1 MSDLLNMFQWWL
13 SILLGGL
20 VFLPLTFILF
30 KNFRD
35 GGYVFS
41 KIIAIAFISYAIF
54 IFSWLR
60 IFPFNFLEI
69 TIVFFIFF
77 LLNFY
82 LAKKTNFLGVLKKK
96 YKLIV
101 FEEIIFI
108 AGLLLWSYIRGFLPD
123 INGLEK
129 FMDFGFVNSI
139 LRSNYFPPV
148 DMWYSSLPIN
158 YYYFGHLVTAVLIK
172 ASIVVPPIGYNLMLA
187 TLFALTFTSIFS
199 LVMNIFEQV
208 KSGTKSIL
216 AGLLS
221 AALVTFGGNLTTV
234 YTFFQAYMP
243 LDKPVP
249 FWMLPFQPLNFP
261 NDYWYPNAT
270 RFIEYTIHEFP
281 LYSFVVSDLH
291 GHVLDIP
298 FVVLTLSLLF
308 SVFLKFKDIKDKTFN
323 YYLLLVGFLLSV
335 MYMTNAW
342 DGLIYFM
349 LTVFILFF
357 LSKGK
362 QILNTLFKIAIVFL
376 SFVVFSLPFSINFK
390 PFASGIGVL
399 CAPDFLTSL
408 GKLGPFLFEVDHCQK
423 SPLWQLIILYGF
435 FYFFVFAFVLF
446 LRAYKQ
452 KMNVADR
459 FISLLIIVSTL
470 LLIVPELI
478 YLKDIYPAHY
488 RANTMFKLSY
498 EAFIMLSLSAGY
510 IVFRI
515 LTTIRKRSTLILFF
529 IPTFILI
536 YMVLSYSIFAINSF
550 YGELKNY
557 RGLNGL
563 SYLQVLYPGDYEA
576 TKWLNSNIKGQ
587 PIILEAA
594 GDSYT
599 NYARISSN
607 TGLPTVIGWPVHE
620 WLWRGTYDIVSPR
633 IQDVE
638 TIYTSKDIKQTQ
650 ELIKKYDVSYVII
663 SQLEKDKYVDLKL
676 DKFNELGR
684 VVFES
689 KGTKIYRI
697 NF

>member
-1 MSDLLNMFQWWL
+1 MSDITSIFQWWL
-13 SILLGGL
+13 TIFLGGAI
-20 VFLPLTFILF
+20 FLPFTFILF
-30 KNFRD
+30 RNFRD
-35 GGYVFS
+35 KGYIFS
-41 KIIAIAFISYAIF
+41 KILAIAFVSYAVFILSWLKILQFNFFEISIVF
-54 IFSWLR
+54 IFYL
-60 IFPFNFLEI
+60 
-69 TIVFFIFF
+69 
-77 LLNFY
+77 LLNVY
-82 LAKKTNFLGVLKKK
+82 VAKRIDFLKELKNNFR
-96 YKLIV
+96 LIA
-101 FEEIIFI
+101 FEEFLFI
-108 AGLLLWSYIRGFLPD
+108 AGLLLWSYVRAFLPD

-139 LRSNYFPPV
+139 LRSDYFPPI
-148 DMWYSSLPIN
+148 DMWYPSLPIN

-172 ASIVVPPIGYNLMLA
+172 ASFVIPPIGYNLMLA
-187 TLFALTFTSIFS
+187 TLFAFTFTSVFS

-208 KSGTKSIL
+208 KSGAKAVL

-221 AALVTFGGNLTTV
+221 AALVTFGGNLTTI

-249 FWMLPFQPLNFP
+249 FWTLPFQPFNFP
-261 NDYWYPNAT
+261 NAYWYPNAT

-298 FVVLTLSLLF
+298 FVLLTISILF
-308 SVFLKFKDIKDKTFN
+308 SAFLKFKNIEDRKIN
-323 YYLLLVGFLLSV
+323 LYLLLVGFLLAV

-349 LTVFILFF
+349 LTVFLLFL

-362 QILNTLFKIAIVFL
+362 EIPKTLFKASIVFL
-376 SFVVFSLPFSINFK
+376 SFIIFSLPFSINFK
-390 PFASGIGVL
+390 PFASGIGIL
-399 CAPDFLTSL
+399 CAPEFLTAI
-408 GKLGPFLFEVDHCQK
+408 GKIGPVLFEADHCQR
-423 SPLWQLIILYGF
+423 SPFWQLIILYGF

-446 LRAYKQ
+446 LKAHKQ
-452 KMNVADR
+452 KLNTADK
-459 FISLLIIVSTL
+459 FIGLLIIISTL
-470 LLIVPELI
+470 LLLVPEFI

-498 EAFIMLSLSAGY
+498 EAFIMLSISSGY

-515 LTTIRKRSTLILFF
+515 LTTIKRRFSLLLFF

-550 YGELKNY
+550 YGDLRSYK
-557 RGLNGL
+557 GLDGV
-563 SYLQVLYPGDYEA
+563 SYLKELHPGDYEA
-576 TKWLNSNIKGQ
+576 INWLNDNLKGQ
-587 PIILEAA
+587 PVVLEAA

-633 IQDVE
+633 IEDVE
-638 TIYTSKDIKQTQ
+638 TIYTSKDIKRTQ
-650 ELIKKYDVSYVII
+650 ELLKKYNVSYVVI
-663 SQLEKDKYVDLKL
+663 SQLERDKYIDIQAE
-676 DKFNELGR
+676 KFDELGEI
-684 VVFES
+684 VFEFRE
-689 KGTKIYRI
+689 TKIYKI